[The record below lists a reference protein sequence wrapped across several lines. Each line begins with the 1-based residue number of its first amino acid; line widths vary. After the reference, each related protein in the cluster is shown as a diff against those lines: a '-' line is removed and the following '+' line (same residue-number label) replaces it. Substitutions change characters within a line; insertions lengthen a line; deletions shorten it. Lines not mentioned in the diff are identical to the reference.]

1 MHRAGCAPLQPE
13 EPLVLLCCSP
23 ASPLSSFAMLLLVM
37 SSLPPTPCAG
47 LPSPHGAPA
56 LFQSSQ
62 HGVLAQ
68 GCVSGSSLSKQGNDA
83 EALRGRT
90 AAACWLQMLRAVLS
104 CLCQQGHQLVWAPK
118 KEPGRLGRSLM
129 ILQEISS
136 IWERAPSATHPHP
149 HSFTHPHPLFLS
161 PTPVPVPPAASPS
174 EWEKPREAREDTS
187 SSAGS
192 ELTSWPLIPPACGM
206 WVSGEAR
213 PPATSLPLVSL
224 ERRF

>member
-1 MHRAGCAPLQPE
+1 M
-13 EPLVLLCCSP
+13 LLCCSP
-23 ASPLSSFAMLLLVM
+23 ASPLSSFAVLLLVM

-47 LPSPHGAPA
+47 LPSPHGVPA

-68 GCVSGSSLSKQGNDA
+68 GSVSGSSLSKQGNDA

-149 HSFTHPHPLFLS
+149 HSFTHPQPLS
-161 PTPVPVPPAASPS
+161 PSLQRPPRLSGRSRGKRGKTLPPAPDLSSP
-174 EWEKPREAREDTS
+174 P
-187 SSAGS
+187 G
-192 ELTSWPLIPPACGM
+192 P
-206 WVSGEAR
+206 
-213 PPATSLPLVSL
+213 
-224 ERRF
+224 